1 MISGLV
7 ILVPEILYLFMNVS
21 KITSAFT
28 YASRSTSNL
37 FRFRCISGFLAVTL
51 PSHLTSS
58 RLFFSLVSLLFLWT
72 GPPTIASFLTFI
84 WIMSILLSRDQGSY
98 VIVIILQRCGLLAAR
113 DSRTPP
119 VLNAIY
125 EQITRIAAGY
135 SDLVESSDL
144 SYEDN
149 EEQTIADCSPDSSH
163 LADGRDPH
171 KTLVQTEDQEREAHD
186 EQSKKH
192 RLNAQHIY
200 AQLVDAQDS
209 LRQQLEL
216 SRAREQKLDADLLAA
231 QQEHESFKAL
241 VPTLEESDRKRRAW
255 EIIATNARACSA
267 ETVFKLRA
275 ELTAAVDRVRDLQG
289 QLDRQAELVQ
299 SITEESQVAHVKLKN
314 AEAKLQREQDHRR
327 TVRHDLDQSRGLLRE
342 VKTRIRSLQAEW
354 DTSQALLRDAQNA
367 RCADMIKLAEVLEH
381 LRASRAESK
390 SSMAEAERSRFRC
403 SQATFL
409 CAALQ
414 ERVAELEAEVKKLKY
429 SARACPM
436 DTCPAL
442 PYLLDLTLPPSPSY
456 SISNTIPLSQLEAA
470 LEPPDVLDK
479 AVTKFPRSVLLILSV
494 FLPHCC

>member
-1 MISGLV
+1 M
-7 ILVPEILYLFMNVS
+7 
-21 KITSAFT
+21 
-28 YASRSTSNL
+28 
-37 FRFRCISGFLAVTL
+37 
-51 PSHLTSS
+51 
-58 RLFFSLVSLLFLWT
+58 
-72 GPPTIASFLTFI
+72 
-84 WIMSILLSRDQGSY
+84 
-98 VIVIILQRCGLLAAR
+98 AAR

-275 ELTAAVDRVRDLQG
+275 ELTAAVDRVCDLQG

-314 AEAKLQREQDHRR
+314 AEAKLQREQDRRR

-409 CAALQ
+409 CAGLQ

-436 DTCPAL
+436 DTCPGTCAPRSTPSRMFIHL
-442 PYLLDLTLPPSPSY
+442 FKRFHIFWTFLCPLHRRIPYLTPY
-456 SISNTIPLSQLEAA
+456 LSANWRLRWSR
-470 LEPPDVLDK
+470 PMFSTK